1 MQELHKVL
9 PPDDVPPWIP
19 DPDASRALY
28 GVGMGRLA
36 GWGKLGR
43 GGQNRMPR
51 TSAQEGTEDG
61 GRMFDQATCKES
73 TDSARLGSAPDNG

>member
-51 TSAQEGTEDG
+51 TSSQEGTEDAMEWACLPTMRRVPG
-61 GRMFDQATCKES
+61 K
-73 TDSARLGSAPDNG
+73 RLGGQEEECH

>member
-1 MQELHKVL
+1 MQELHEVP

-19 DPDASRALY
+19 DPDASRSLY

-51 TSAQEGTEDG
+51 TSAQEGTKD
-61 GRMFDQATCKES
+61 
-73 TDSARLGSAPDNG
+73 ARERVQRKRKGTSRKMVQNAGPAN